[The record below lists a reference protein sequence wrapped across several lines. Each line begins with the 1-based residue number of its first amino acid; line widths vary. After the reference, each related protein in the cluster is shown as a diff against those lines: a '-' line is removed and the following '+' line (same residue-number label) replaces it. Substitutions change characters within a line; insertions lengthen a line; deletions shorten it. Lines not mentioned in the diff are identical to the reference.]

1 MMNKAVQAQL
11 DAMLVITCDESMI
24 NRVKNVPSD
33 CATFPF
39 NLIAGSS
46 TTCKWMLTGY
56 KWMLWE
62 LFSPSS
68 FNHISIQ
75 DYCNASG
82 KDN

>member
-11 DAMLVITCDESMI
+11 DEMLVITCDESMI

-46 TTCKWMLTGY
+46 TTCK
-56 KWMLWE
+56 
-62 LFSPSS
+62 
-68 FNHISIQ
+68 
-75 DYCNASG
+75 
-82 KDN
+82 